1 MGSEVSMEQLEY
13 AERWSDIFDECGDCC
28 GDCCT
33 CKKNNTSEKISN
45 ILESIDYVFNQ
56 LDE

>member
-1 MGSEVSMEQLEY
+1 MEQLEY
-13 AERWSDIFDECGDCC
+13 TERWSDVFDECGDCC